1 MVFIIKLNAYE
12 AQRFDAEAIEW
23 LTSRLVRTGF
33 YTLVDSKGDAA
44 KWRKNT
50 LVLPTKPR
58 ICTDLKNNCTT
69 NYSTL
74 ARKN

>member
-1 MVFIIKLNAYE
+1 MRLSDLIQKPLSGLRVDWFVLGFILWWIQKVTPQNGE
-12 AQRFDAEAIEW
+12 
-23 LTSRLVRTGF
+23 
-33 YTLVDSKGDAA
+33 
-44 KWRKNT
+44 KNT